1 MEDRQQARQTE
12 QTDEQ
17 KALERERLG
26 GPADY
31 DEAGGTGLQ
40 GDSAASDESS
50 PATEESRSGSAG
62 ERARQERQ
70 NG

>member
-1 MEDRQQARQTE
+1 MNERQQTE
-12 QTDEQ
+12 QTEEQ

-40 GDSAASDESS
+40 GDSADTSDETSTGTRE
-50 PATEESRSGSAG
+50 TEHDQD
-62 ERARQERQ
+62 QERVRRER
-70 NG
+70 